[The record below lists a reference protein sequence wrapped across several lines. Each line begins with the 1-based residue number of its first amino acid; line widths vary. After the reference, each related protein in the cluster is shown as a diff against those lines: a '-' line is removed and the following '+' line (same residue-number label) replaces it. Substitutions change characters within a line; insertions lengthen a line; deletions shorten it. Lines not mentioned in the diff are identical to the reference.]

1 MLPELRRAREARAKL
16 KHAIL
21 AVSLKKR
28 IAALKTEESDSDSSE
43 MGEAEE
49 SVPGALPS
57 GSGTGERKSNLIRD
71 RVKDGAVF
79 REVVLGAVRDKKA
92 KEAAAAEEKE
102 LLEEAKKRTGG
113 S

>member
-1 MLPELRRAREARAKL
+1 LLPELRRAREARAKL

-28 IAALKTEESDSDSSE
+28 IAALKTDESDSESSE
-43 MGEAEE
+43 MGDAEE
-49 SVPGALPS
+49 AVPGPS
-57 GSGTGERKSNLIRD
+57 AASVIPEKKSTLIRD

-92 KEAAAAEEKE
+92 KEEAAAAEKE
-102 LLEEAKKRTGG
+102 LLEEAKKRGQL
-113 S
+113 

>member
-1 MLPELRRAREARAKL
+1 
-16 KHAIL
+16 
-21 AVSLKKR
+21 
-28 IAALKTEESDSDSSE
+28 

-49 SVPGALPS
+49 AVPGALPS
-57 GSGTGERKSNLIRD
+57 SSSSSTGERKSNLIRD

-102 LLEEAKKRTGG
+102 LLEEAKRRTA
-113 S
+113 